1 MLIDIVEHR
10 LSSRK
15 LAWRPE
21 AAATVVLVAGGYP
34 GKVEN
39 GKQIFG
45 LDEAERIQG
54 VKVYHAGTRLEDG
67 RVLHRRRPHFER
79 DRARSHA
86 GRGSGAGVLRRA
98 DDRIRR
104 KRLPERYRK
113 ERIGKATMNP
123 IVGII
128 MGSDSDLP
136 VMQEA
141 AKILKQFEIPYEI
154 GVYSAHRSPHRT
166 AEYVRTA
173 RERGLKVII
182 AGAGSSAH
190 LAGVT
195 AAETTLP
202 VIGVP
207 IDSSPLSGFDALLS
221 TVQMPP
227 GVPVA
232 TMGVGKSGATNAG
245 IFAVQ
250 ILALADEKLAGKLSE
265 YKAQSGKGRCREK
278 QKSTEQA
285 V

>member
-1 MLIDIVEHR
+1 MSGL
-10 LSSRK
+10 
-15 LAWRPE
+15 
-21 AAATVVLVAGGYP
+21 
-34 GKVEN
+34 N
-39 GKQIFG
+39 KQKP
-45 LDEAERIQG
+45 
-54 VKVYHAGTRLEDG
+54 V
-67 RVLHRRRPHFER
+67 
-79 DRARSHA
+79 
-86 GRGSGAGVLRRA
+86 
-98 DDRIRR
+98 
-104 KRLPERYRK
+104 
-113 ERIGKATMNP
+113 
-123 IVGII
+123 VGIM

-136 VMQEA
+136 TMQEA
-141 AKILKQFEIPYEI
+141 VKVLNQFEIPYEI

-173 RERGLKVII
+173 RDRGLKLII

-245 IFAVQ
+245 ILVVQ
-250 ILALADEKLAGKLSE
+250 ILALSDERLTARLSD
-265 YKAQSGKGRCREK
+265 YKSQLEK
-278 QKSTEQA
+278 SVAEKSKKVQES

>member
-1 MLIDIVEHR
+1 M
-10 LSSRK
+10 
-15 LAWRPE
+15 
-21 AAATVVLVAGGYP
+21 
-34 GKVEN
+34 
-39 GKQIFG
+39 
-45 LDEAERIQG
+45 
-54 VKVYHAGTRLEDG
+54 
-67 RVLHRRRPHFER
+67 
-79 DRARSHA
+79 
-86 GRGSGAGVLRRA
+86 
-98 DDRIRR
+98 
-104 KRLPERYRK
+104 
-113 ERIGKATMNP
+113 KAV
-123 IVGII
+123 VGII

-136 VMQEA
+136 VMQETT
-141 AKILKQFEIPYEI
+141 KVLKQFEIPFEI

-166 AEYVRTA
+166 AEYVKGA
-173 RERGLKVII
+173 RNRGLKLII

-195 AAETTLP
+195 AAETTIP

-250 ILALADEKLAGKLSE
+250 ILALSDEGLAMKLSD
-265 YKAQSGKGRCREK
+265 YKAQLEK
-278 QKSTEQA
+278 TVAEKSRKIQDQ